1 VYKNR
6 TFIEPLSD
14 RAMEDSGATCVLA
27 GPVTTAAV
35 RRVLRSRRRFFAY
48 LPTGWKPTNA
58 IMLSVK
64 DRVHQGKADKKAFK
78 AFDPIGRLPIGT
90 PKSGRPKAGLP
101 SSSARSSVIAP
112 ARQPWP

>member
-1 VYKNR
+1 VYKDR

-14 RAMEDSGATCVLA
+14 RAMEDSGATCLLA

-35 RRVLRSRRRFFAY
+35 RRVLRSRRRFVAY

-58 IMLSVK
+58 TMLSVK

-78 AFDPIGRLPIGT
+78 ALIRSAAYRSVRRSPGG
-90 PKSGRPKAGLP
+90 KAGLP
-101 SSSARSSVIAP
+101 SSSAR
-112 ARQPWP
+112 